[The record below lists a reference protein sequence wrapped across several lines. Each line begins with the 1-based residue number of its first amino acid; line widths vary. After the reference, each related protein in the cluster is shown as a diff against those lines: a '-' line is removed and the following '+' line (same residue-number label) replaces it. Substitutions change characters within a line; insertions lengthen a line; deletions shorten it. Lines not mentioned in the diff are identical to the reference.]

1 MINKLN
7 LFKGGERKVD
17 NEPYPLLQGKIF
29 KRMYNIGHLFECIYI
44 RFIRA
49 NDLNLNS

>member
-17 NEPYPLLQGKIF
+17 NEPYPRLQGKFSKEYKTSLI
-29 KRMYNIGHLFECIYI
+29 YLSLYI

>member
-7 LFKGGERKVD
+7 LSKGGERKVD
-17 NEPYPLLQGKIF
+17 NEPYHAYKEKF
-29 KRMYNIGHLFECIYI
+29 SKECKTSVIYLSLYI

>member
-17 NEPYPLLQGKIF
+17 NDRTHSYKEKFLK
-29 KRMYNIGHLFECIYI
+29 ECATSVIYLSVYV